1 MDIRKGQRWRCQ
13 NPKCRSEIFVSAS
26 SRVQGGSNL
35 RCSCGEIMKKPYVR
49 PGLNTFE
56 SAKEEH
62 ASLGASPS

>member
-1 MDIRKGQRWRCQ
+1 VDIRKGQRWRCQ
-13 NPKCRSEIFVSAS
+13 NPKCRSEIFVNTS

-56 SAKEEH
+56 SAKEER
-62 ASLGASPS
+62 ASLGASSS

>member
-1 MDIRKGQRWRCQ
+1 M
-13 NPKCRSEIFVSAS
+13 SAS

-56 SAKEEH
+56 SGKEAH
-62 ASLGASPS
+62 RNLAASPS

>member
-1 MDIRKGQRWRCQ
+1 MDIRKGQRWHCQ

-56 SAKEEH
+56 SAKEVH
-62 ASLGASPS
+62 RNLAASPS